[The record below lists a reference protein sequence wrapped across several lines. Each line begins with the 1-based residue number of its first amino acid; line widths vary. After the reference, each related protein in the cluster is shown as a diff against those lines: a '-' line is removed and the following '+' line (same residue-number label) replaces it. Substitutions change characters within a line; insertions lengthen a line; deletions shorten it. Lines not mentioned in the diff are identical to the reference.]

1 MGGGMGGLRHSF
13 AVRVA
18 ALSAVLVMLVCGT
31 GFGWGYLRVAGALG
45 AQLDA
50 AIGTDAEGYLEDLD
64 NLGPQAFAASVAAA
78 AHRKGAL
85 VLLRTVDGRRIAGA
99 LDGAPAGLRGFA
111 TLRAPD
117 GRDLR
122 VLGAG
127 LPGGLELLVGADL
140 APVRRGAAALT
151 GALPVAGAVAALAA
165 LLLGFVVARRLERR
179 LRAVSE
185 AGQAV
190 ITGDLSR
197 RLPLSGTRD
206 EFDRLAGTMNA
217 VLARVETLVE
227 GLQSTTA
234 SIAHDLRSP
243 LFRLR
248 QQLEAAAARPREPEA
263 DARTLDASLAELD
276 GVLATFSALLR
287 IARVEAGLT
296 EAGFADVDLSALA
309 GDVAEL
315 YAAVAEDAGQ
325 RLEVSAAPGQR
336 VRGDAALLRQ
346 AIANLVENAL
356 AHGGPG
362 VCAKVSVRAG
372 HKVSVRAGQG
382 PALSGPALPG
392 PVLTVSD
399 TGPGIPAG
407 ERERV
412 LERFYRLDRSRN
424 TPGSGL
430 GLALVAAVTRLHGAA
445 LRLEDAAP
453 GLSVSLTFPGV

>member
-1 MGGGMGGLRHSF
+1 MSGPSFGPRRSF
-13 AVRVA
+13 ALRVA
-18 ALSAVLVMLVCGT
+18 ALLAALVVMVCGA
-31 GFGWGYLRVAGALG
+31 GFGWAYIQVSGALG

-50 AIGTDAEGYLEDLD
+50 AIATDAEGYLEDLQ
-64 NLGPQAFAASVAAA
+64 NFGPQAFAASVAVAA
-78 AHRKGAL
+78 RRRGAL
-85 VLLRTVDGRRIAGA
+85 VLLRTVDGGRVAGT
-99 LDGAPAGLRGFA
+99 LDGAPVGLRGFT

-122 VLGAG
+122 VLGAA

-151 GALPVAGAVAALAA
+151 GTLPVAGVVAALAA

-197 RLPLSGTRD
+197 RLPLNGTGD

-217 VLARVETLVE
+217 VLARVEALVE

-263 DARTLDASLAELD
+263 DARTMEASLAELD

-287 IARVEAGLT
+287 IAQVEAGLT
-296 EAGFADVDLSALA
+296 GAGFEMVDLSALA

-325 RLEVSAAPGQR
+325 RLDTALALGQR
-336 VRGDAALLRQ
+336 VRGDPALLRQ
-346 AIANLVENAL
+346 AVANLIENAL
-356 AHGGPG
+356 THGGH
-362 VCAKVSVRAG
+362 SVHVEVFVHAASG
-372 HKVSVRAGQG
+372 
-382 PALSGPALPG
+382 SGPMLG
-392 PVLTVSD
+392 VRD
-399 TGPGIPAG
+399 TGPGIPSSEHG
-407 ERERV
+407 RV

-430 GLALVAAVTRLHGAA
+430 GLALVAAVARLHGAA

-453 GLSVSLTFPGV
+453 GLSVTLAFPEV

>member
-1 MGGGMGGLRHSF
+1 MDGLRQSF
-13 AVRVA
+13 ALRVA
-18 ALSAVLVMLVCGT
+18 ALSAALVVLVCGA
-31 GFGWGYLRVAGALG
+31 GFGWGYLRVEGALG

-50 AIGTDAEGYLEDLD
+50 AIATDAEGYLEDLQ
-64 NLGPQAFAASVAAA
+64 NLGPQGFAASIALAA
-78 AHRKGAL
+78 RRRGAL
-85 VLLRTVDGRRIAGA
+85 VLLRTADGSRIAGP
-99 LDGAPAGLRGFA
+99 LDGVPVGLRGFA

-122 VLGAG
+122 VLGAA
-127 LPGGLELLVGADL
+127 LPGGVELTVGADL

-190 ITGDLSR
+190 IAGDLSR
-197 RLPLSGTRD
+197 RLPLSGSRD

-217 VLARVETLVE
+217 VLARIETLVE

-248 QQLEAAAARPREPEA
+248 QQLEAAVSRPREPETDTA
-263 DARTLDASLAELD
+263 TLEASLVELD

-296 EAGFADVDLSALA
+296 DAGFTAVDLSALA

-315 YAAVAEDAGQ
+315 YAAVAEDAAQ
-325 RLEVSAAPGQR
+325 HLEIVVTPGQL

-346 AIANLVENAL
+346 AIANLIENAL
-356 AHGGPG
+356 THGGRG
-362 VCAKVSVRAG
+362 VRVEVCVRAE
-372 HKVSVRAGQG
+372 
-382 PALSGPALPG
+382 SGPTLPG
-392 PVLTVSD
+392 PTLTIRD
-399 TGPGIPAG
+399 NGPGIPDH
-407 ERERV
+407 ERGRV

-430 GLALVAAVTRLHGAA
+430 GLALVAAVARLHGAT
-445 LRLEDAAP
+445 LHLEDANP
-453 GLSVSLTFPGV
+453 GLSVSMAFPAI

>member
-1 MGGGMGGLRHSF
+1 MGGLRHSF

-18 ALSAVLVMLVCGT
+18 ALSAVLVMLVCGA
-31 GFGWGYLRVAGALG
+31 GFGWGYLRVEGALG

-50 AIGTDAEGYLEDLD
+50 AIATEAEGYLEDLED
-64 NLGPQAFAASVAAA
+64 LGPQGLAASVAGAA
-78 AHRKGAL
+78 RRRGAL
-85 VLLRTVDGRRIAGA
+85 VLLRTADGTRVAGA
-99 LDGAPAGLRGFA
+99 LNDAPVGLHGFA
-111 TLRAPD
+111 TLRSPD

-122 VLGAG
+122 VLGAA

-165 LLLGFVVARRLERR
+165 LLLGFIVARRLELR
-179 LRAVSE
+179 LRQVSE

-197 RLPLSGTRD
+197 RLPLSGSRD

-263 DARTLDASLAELD
+263 DTRTLDASLIELD

-296 EAGFADVDLSALA
+296 DSEFAAVDLSALA
-309 GDVAEL
+309 SDVAEL
-315 YAAVAEDAGQ
+315 YAAVAEDAEQ
-325 RLEVSAAPGQR
+325 RLEVTIAPGR
-336 VRGDAALLRQ
+336 HVHGDAALLRQ
-346 AIANLVENAL
+346 AAANLIENAL

-362 VCAKVSVRAG
+362 VCA
-372 HKVSVRAGQG
+372 
-382 PALSGPALPG
+382 
-392 PVLTVSD
+392 TVSID
-399 TGPGIPAG
+399 TGPIVALAVSDNGPGIPAA
-407 ERERV
+407 EHERV

-430 GLALVAAVTRLHGAA
+430 GLALVAAVARLHGAS
-445 LRLEDAAP
+445 LRLADAAP
-453 GLSVSLTFPGV
+453 GLSVTLTFPGTFPEV

>member
-1 MGGGMGGLRHSF
+1 MGGLRRSF
-13 AVRVA
+13 AVRVG
-18 ALSAVLVMLVCGT
+18 ALSAALVLLVCGA
-31 GFGWGYLRVAGALG
+31 GFSWGYLRVEGALG

-50 AIGTDAEGYLEDLD
+50 AIATDAEGYLEDLQS
-64 NLGPQAFAASVAAA
+64 LGPQGFAASIALAA
-78 AHRKGAL
+78 RRRGAL
-85 VLLRTVDGRRIAGA
+85 VLLRTVDGRRIAGV

-111 TLRAPD
+111 TLRASD

-122 VLGAG
+122 VLGAA

-190 ITGDLSR
+190 MTGDLSR
-197 RLPLSGTRD
+197 RLPLSGTQD

-217 VLARVETLVE
+217 VLARVEALVE

-263 DARTLDASLAELD
+263 DARTFDASLVELD

-287 IARVEAGLT
+287 IAQVEAGLNDV
-296 EAGFADVDLSALA
+296 GFTDVDLSALA

-315 YAAVAEDAGQ
+315 YAPVAEDAGQ
-325 RLEVSAAPGQR
+325 RLDFAVTPGQL
-336 VRGDAALLRQ
+336 VRGDKALLQQ
-346 AIANLVENAL
+346 ATANLIENAL
-356 AHGGPG
+356 THGGPG
-362 VCAKVSVRAG
+362 AHVQVSVRAEP
-372 HKVSVRAGQG
+372 S
-382 PALSGPALPG
+382 
-392 PVLTVSD
+392 PVLVVRD
-399 TGPGIPAG
+399 TGPGIPASEHG
-407 ERERV
+407 RV

-430 GLALVAAVTRLHGAA
+430 GLALVAAVVRLHGAT
-445 LRLEDAAP
+445 LRLEDAGP
-453 GLSVSLTFPGV
+453 GLSVAITFPKTVPEV

>member
-1 MGGGMGGLRHSF
+1 MGGLRHSF

-18 ALSAVLVMLVCGT
+18 ALSAVLVMLVCGA

-263 DARTLDASLAELD
+263 DTRTLDASLAELD

-296 EAGFADVDLSALA
+296 EAGFATVDLSALA

-382 PALSGPALPG
+382 PALPGPALPG

-430 GLALVAAVTRLHGAA
+430 GLALVAAVARLHGAA

-453 GLSVSLTFPGV
+453 GLLVSLTFPEV

>member
-1 MGGGMGGLRHSF
+1 MSGPSFGLRQSF
-13 AVRVA
+13 ALRVA
-18 ALSAVLVMLVCGT
+18 ALSAALVLLVCGA
-31 GFGWGYLRVAGALG
+31 GFSWGYLQVAGALG

-50 AIGTDAEGYLEDLD
+50 AIATDAEGYLEDLQ
-64 NLGPQAFAASVAAA
+64 NYGPQAFAASVAVAA
-78 AHRKGAL
+78 RRRGAL
-85 VLLRTVDGRRIAGA
+85 VLLRTVDGGRVAGA
-99 LDGAPAGLRGFA
+99 LDGAPVALRGFT

-122 VLGAG
+122 VLGAA

-151 GALPVAGAVAALAA
+151 GTLPIAGVVAALAA

-197 RLPLSGTRD
+197 RLPLNGTGD

-217 VLARVETLVE
+217 VLARVEALIE

-263 DARTLDASLAELD
+263 DARTLEASLAELD

-287 IARVEAGLT
+287 IAQVEAGLT
-296 EAGFADVDLSALA
+296 GAGFETVDLSALA

-325 RLEVSAAPGQR
+325 QLDTSLAPGQR
-336 VRGDAALLRQ
+336 VRGDLALLRQ
-346 AIANLVENAL
+346 AVANLIENAL
-356 AHGGPG
+356 THGGPG
-362 VCAKVSVRAG
+362 VHVRVSVQPTPG
-372 HKVSVRAGQG
+372 
-382 PALSGPALPG
+382 SGPKLQ
-392 PVLTVSD
+392 VSD
-399 TGPGIPAG
+399 TGPGIPASEHG
-407 ERERV
+407 RV

-430 GLALVAAVTRLHGAA
+430 GLALVAAVARLHGAA

-453 GLSVSLTFPGV
+453 GLSVSLAFSEV

>member
-1 MGGGMGGLRHSF
+1 MGGLRQSF
-13 AVRVA
+13 ALRVA
-18 ALSAVLVMLVCGT
+18 ALSAALVVLVCGA

-45 AQLDA
+45 AQLDT
-50 AIGTDAEGYLEDLD
+50 AIATDAEGYLEDLES
-64 NLGPQAFAASVAAA
+64 LGPQGFALSIAAA
-78 AHRKGAL
+78 ARRRGAL
-85 VLLRTVDGRRIAGA
+85 VLLRTASGSRIAGA
-99 LDGAPAGLRGFA
+99 LDGAPVGLRGFA

-127 LPGGLELLVGADL
+127 LPGGLELMVGADL

-179 LRAVSE
+179 LRAISE

-197 RLPLSGTRD
+197 RLPVSGGRD

-263 DARTLDASLAELD
+263 DTRTLDASLAELD

-287 IARVEAGLT
+287 IARVEAGLNDT
-296 EAGFADVDLSALA
+296 GFVTVDLSALA
-309 GDVAEL
+309 DDVAGL
-315 YAAVAEDAGQ
+315 YAPVAEDAGQ
-325 RLEVSAAPGQR
+325 YLDVCVTPGQL
-336 VRGDAALLRQ
+336 VRGDKVLLQQ
-346 AIANLVENAL
+346 ATANLIENAL
-356 AHGGPG
+356 THGGPG
-362 VCAKVSVRAG
+362 VRVQVSIRAEPSPTLVVR
-372 HKVSVRAGQG
+372 
-382 PALSGPALPG
+382 
-392 PVLTVSD
+392 D
-399 TGPGIPAG
+399 TGPGIPSSEHG
-407 ERERV
+407 RV

-430 GLALVAAVTRLHGAA
+430 GLALVAAVARLHGAT
-445 LRLEDAAP
+445 LRLDDAAP
-453 GLSVSLTFPGV
+453 GLSVTLAFPGV

>member
-1 MGGGMGGLRHSF
+1 MTGPGFGMRQSF
-13 AVRVA
+13 ALRVA
-18 ALSAVLVMLVCGT
+18 ALSAALVVLVCGA
-31 GFGWGYLRVAGALG
+31 GFGWGYFQVAGALG

-50 AIGTDAEGYLEDLD
+50 AIATDAEGYLEDLQ
-64 NLGPQAFAASVAAA
+64 NYGPQGFAASVAVAA
-78 AHRKGAL
+78 RRRGAL
-85 VLLRTVDGRRIAGA
+85 VLLRTADGTRVAGA
-99 LDGAPAGLRGFA
+99 LDGAPAGLRGFT

-122 VLGAG
+122 VLGAA

-151 GALPVAGAVAALAA
+151 GALPVAGTVAALAA

-197 RLPLSGTRD
+197 RLPLHGTGD

-217 VLARVETLVE
+217 VLARVEALVE

-248 QQLEAAAARPREPEA
+248 QQLEAAAARPREPDA
-263 DARTLDASLAELD
+263 DTRTMELSLAELD

-287 IARVEAGLT
+287 IAQVEAGLT
-296 EAGFADVDLSALA
+296 GAGFETVDLSALA

-325 RLEVSAAPGQR
+325 RLDASVAPRQR
-336 VRGDAALLRQ
+336 VRGDPALLRQ
-346 AIANLVENAL
+346 VVANLIENAL
-356 AHGGPG
+356 THGGPG
-362 VCAKVSVRAG
+362 VQVRVSVQATSG
-372 HKVSVRAGQG
+372 
-382 PALSGPALPG
+382 SGPMLQ
-392 PVLTVSD
+392 VSD
-399 TGPGIPAG
+399 TGPGIPASEHG
-407 ERERV
+407 RV

-430 GLALVAAVTRLHGAA
+430 GLALVAAVARLHGAA
-445 LRLEDAAP
+445 MRLEDAAP
-453 GLSVSLTFPGV
+453 GLSVRLAFPEV

>member
-1 MGGGMGGLRHSF
+1 MGGLRQSF
-13 AVRVA
+13 ALRVA
-18 ALSAVLVMLVCGT
+18 ALLAALVVLVCGA
-31 GFGWGYLRVAGALG
+31 GFGWGYLRVEGALG

-50 AIGTDAEGYLEDLD
+50 AIATDAEGYLEDLEK
-64 NLGPQAFAASVAAA
+64 LGPQGFAASVAAA
-78 AHRKGAL
+78 ARRRGAL
-85 VLLRTVDGRRIAGA
+85 VLLRTVDGRRVAGV

-111 TLRAPD
+111 TLRVPD

-127 LPGGLELLVGADL
+127 LPGGLELMVGADL

-185 AGQAV
+185 AGRAV
-190 ITGDLSR
+190 MAGDLSR
-197 RLPLSGTRD
+197 RLPLGGSGD

-217 VLARVETLVE
+217 VLARIETLVE

-248 QQLEAAAARPREPEA
+248 QLLEAAAGRPREPGA
-263 DARTLDASLAELD
+263 DTRTFDASLVELD

-287 IARVEAGLT
+287 IARVEAGLND
-296 EAGFADVDLSALA
+296 AGFTTVDLSALA
-309 GDVAEL
+309 SDIVEL
-315 YAAVAEDAGQ
+315 YAPVAEDAGQ
-325 RLEVSAAPGQR
+325 CLDVSAVPGQL
-336 VRGDAALLRQ
+336 VRGDKTLLQQ
-346 AIANLVENAL
+346 AIANLIENAL
-356 AHGGPG
+356 THGGPG
-362 VCAKVSVRAG
+362 VHVQVAIRAEPGAVLIVR
-372 HKVSVRAGQG
+372 
-382 PALSGPALPG
+382 
-392 PVLTVSD
+392 D
-399 TGPGIPAG
+399 TGPGIPASEHG
-407 ERERV
+407 RV
-412 LERFYRLDRSRN
+412 LERFYRLDRSRS

-430 GLALVAAVTRLHGAA
+430 GLALVAAVARLHGAT

-453 GLSVSLTFPGV
+453 GLSVAMTFPEV

>member
-1 MGGGMGGLRHSF
+1 VDGLRQSF
-13 AVRVA
+13 ALRVA
-18 ALSAVLVMLVCGT
+18 ALSAVLVVLVCGA

-50 AIGTDAEGYLEDLD
+50 AIATDAESYLEDLQ
-64 NLGPQAFAASVAAA
+64 NLGPQGFAASVALAA
-78 AHRKGAL
+78 RRRGAL
-85 VLLRTVDGRRIAGA
+85 VLLRSVGGSRIAGA
-99 LDGAPAGLRGFA
+99 LDGAPIGLRGFA

-122 VLGAG
+122 VLGAA
-127 LPGGLELLVGADL
+127 LPGGLELMVGADL

-190 ITGDLSR
+190 MDGDLSR
-197 RLPLSGTRD
+197 RLPLSGARD

-263 DARTLDASLAELD
+263 DTRTLEASLVELD

-296 EAGFADVDLSALA
+296 DAGLATLDLSALA
-309 GDVAEL
+309 GDVVEL
-315 YAAVAEDAGQ
+315 YAAVAEDAGNK
-325 RLEVSAAPGQR
+325 LEVSATPGQL

-346 AIANLVENAL
+346 AVANLIENAL
-356 AHGGPG
+356 SHGGHSVG
-362 VCAKVSVRAG
+362 VEVCAA
-372 HKVSVRAGQG
+372 AI
-382 PALSGPALPG
+382 PG
-392 PVLTVSD
+392 PILIVRD
-399 TGPGIPAG
+399 DGPGIPAG
-407 ERERV
+407 ERGRV

-430 GLALVAAVTRLHGAA
+430 GLALVAAVARLHGAT
-445 LRLEDAAP
+445 LRLEDAGP
-453 GLSVSLTFPGV
+453 GLSVSMAFPAPDKPAI

>member
-1 MGGGMGGLRHSF
+1 VSGPSFGLRQSF
-13 AVRVA
+13 ALRVA
-18 ALSAVLVMLVCGT
+18 ALSAALVVLVCGA
-31 GFGWGYLRVAGALG
+31 GFGWAYFQVAGALG

-50 AIGTDAEGYLEDLD
+50 AIATDAEGYLEDLQ
-64 NLGPQAFAASVAAA
+64 NFGPQGFAASVAAA
-78 AHRKGAL
+78 ARRRGAL
-85 VLLRTVDGRRIAGA
+85 VLLRTADGGRVAGA
-99 LDGAPAGLRGFA
+99 LDGAPVGLRGFT

-122 VLGAG
+122 VLGAA
-127 LPGGLELLVGADL
+127 LPGGLELMVGADL

-151 GALPVAGAVAALAA
+151 GTLPVAGAVAALAA

-217 VLARVETLVE
+217 VLARVEALVE

-263 DARTLDASLAELD
+263 DTRTLEASLVELD

-287 IARVEAGLT
+287 IAQVEAGLT
-296 EAGFADVDLSALA
+296 GAGFETVDLSALA

-325 RLEVSAAPGQR
+325 RLEASVTPGQR
-336 VRGDAALLRQ
+336 VRGDPALLRQ
-346 AIANLVENAL
+346 AVANLIENAL
-356 AHGGPG
+356 THGGPA
-362 VCAKVSVRAG
+362 VRVEVSVHATPG
-372 HKVSVRAGQG
+372 SGPTLSVR
-382 PALSGPALPG
+382 
-392 PVLTVSD
+392 D
-399 TGPGIPAG
+399 TGPGIPASEHG
-407 ERERV
+407 RV

-430 GLALVAAVTRLHGAA
+430 GLALVAAVARLHGAA

-453 GLSVSLTFPGV
+453 GLSVTLAFPEVA

>member
-1 MGGGMGGLRHSF
+1 MGGLRQSF
-13 AVRVA
+13 ALRVA
-18 ALSAVLVMLVCGT
+18 ALSAALVVLVCGA
-31 GFGWGYLRVAGALG
+31 GFGWGYLRVEGALG
-45 AQLDA
+45 TQLDA
-50 AIGTDAEGYLEDLD
+50 AIATEAERYLEDLEA
-64 NLGPQAFAASVAAA
+64 LGPQGFAASVAVEA
-78 AHRKGAL
+78 RRQGAL
-85 VLLRTVDGRRIAGA
+85 VLLRTADGSRIAGL
-99 LDGAPAGLRGFA
+99 LDGVPVGLRGLA

-122 VLGAG
+122 VLGAA
-127 LPGGLELLVGADL
+127 LPGGLELVVGADL

-179 LRAVSE
+179 LRAISE

-197 RLPLSGTRD
+197 RLPLSGNGD

-217 VLARVETLVE
+217 VLARVEALVE

-248 QQLEAAAARPREPEA
+248 QQLEAAAARQREPEA
-263 DARTLDASLAELD
+263 DTKTLDASLAELD

-287 IARVEAGLT
+287 IARAEAGLT
-296 EAGFADVDLSALA
+296 DAGFTAVDLSALA

-325 RLEVSAAPGQR
+325 QLDRAVQPGQR
-336 VRGDAALLRQ
+336 VQGDPALLRQ
-346 AIANLVENAL
+346 AVANLVENAL
-356 AHGGPG
+356 THGGPG
-362 VCAKVSVRAG
+362 VRVRVSVDAAPG
-372 HKVSVRAGQG
+372 S
-382 PALSGPALPG
+382 G
-392 PVLTVSD
+392 PVLAVRD
-399 TGPGIPAG
+399 TGPGIPAVEHG
-407 ERERV
+407 RV

-430 GLALVAAVTRLHGAA
+430 GLALVAAVARLHGAA

-453 GLSVSLTFPGV
+453 GLSVTLAFPQA